1 MRAVRSHRGQ
11 RAGQGTVEFAL
22 MLPLAFAL
30 VFAVIEY
37 SYYFGA
43 VHYTNYAT
51 FAGARAV
58 QGNAKIP
65 AGQSGAGDIA
75 LPTIENMLLNGNV
88 TRFAELAREGDD
100 AVRGFLPWEA
110 STPGFKSVMG
120 DRMDVEMT
128 VVLGRP
134 ECNYEGTSTAD
145 HSYDS
150 SHPGRG
156 DGASEYT
163 DNGLNCSGASIQ

>member
-1 MRAVRSHRGQ
+1 
-11 RAGQGTVEFAL
+11 

-43 VHYTNYAT
+43 VHFTNYAT

-58 QGNAKIP
+58 QANAKIP
-65 AGQSGAGDIA
+65 AGQLGAGDIA
-75 LPTIENMLLNGNV
+75 LTTVESALLNGNV
-88 TRFAELAREGDD
+88 TRFATLVREGDD

-120 DRMDVEMT
+120 DSMDVEMT

-145 HSYDS
+145 HSFDS

-156 DGASEYT
+156 NGADGYT
-163 DNGLNCSGASIQ
+163 DNGLDCSGSSF

>member
-1 MRAVRSHRGQ
+1 
-11 RAGQGTVEFAL
+11 VEFAL

-43 VHYTNYAT
+43 IHYTNYAT
-51 FAGARAV
+51 FAGARAL
-58 QGNAKIP
+58 QANAEFSP
-65 AGQSGAGDIA
+65 GQSWAGQLA
-75 LPTIENMLLNGNV
+75 LPLVKSALLNGNV
-88 TRFAELAREGDD
+88 TRDAGLKGLEKGEDAVRGSLPD

-120 DRMDVEMT
+120 DLMDVEMT

-134 ECNYEGTSTAD
+134 ECNYEGKTIAD
-145 HSYDS
+145 HSYVLDFDPI
-150 SHPGRG
+150 HPGRG
-156 DGASEYT
+156 IKADKYT
-163 DNGLNCSGASIQ
+163 DNGLKCSGDIIP

>member
-1 MRAVRSHRGQ
+1 
-11 RAGQGTVEFAL
+11 

-58 QGNAKIP
+58 QANAKIP
-65 AGQSGAGDIA
+65 PGPTGAGDIA

-88 TRFAELAREGDD
+88 TRFAELERVGDD
-100 AVRGFLPWEA
+100 AVVGRLPWVA
-110 STPGFKSVMG
+110 STPGFSAVMG
-120 DRMDVEMT
+120 DMEVTMT

-134 ECNYEGTSTAD
+134 ECDYEGTSTAD
-145 HSYDS
+145 YSYDS
-150 SHPGRG
+150 SHPGLRN
-156 DGASEYT
+156 GANESSRYT
-163 DNGLNCSGASIQ
+163 DNGLKCSGRSF